1 MSEEKH
7 HHLFHHKKEG
17 EEFEPAADGGVNE
30 YAYTSET
37 VVAATDDG
45 EYARITK
52 EEKHHKHKEHLGE
65 MGAVT
70 AGAFA
75 LVRIHPPH
83 HLNQFENFGFYVVQH
98 N

>member
-17 EEFEPAADGGVNE
+17 EDVQPADE
-30 YAYTSET
+30 YAYTTET
-37 VVAATDDG
+37 VVATSEDG

-65 MGAVT
+65 MGGVA

-75 LVRIHPPH
+75 LVRID
-83 HLNQFENFGFYVVQH
+83 LIVFIRSD
-98 N
+98 

>member
-17 EEFEPAADGGVNE
+17 EEFQPVADGGAEE

-37 VVAATDDG
+37 VVATNDDG

-65 MGAVT
+65 MGAVA

-75 LVRIHPPH
+75 LVRIKINISP
-83 HLNQFENFGFYVVQH
+83 
-98 N
+98 

>member
-17 EEFEPAADGGVNE
+17 EDSQPAADGGVDQ
-30 YAYTSET
+30 YAYTTET
-37 VVAATDDG
+37 VVATNDDG

-65 MGAVT
+65 MGTVA

-75 LVRIHPPH
+75 LVR
-83 HLNQFENFGFYVVQH
+83 VQISL
-98 N
+98 